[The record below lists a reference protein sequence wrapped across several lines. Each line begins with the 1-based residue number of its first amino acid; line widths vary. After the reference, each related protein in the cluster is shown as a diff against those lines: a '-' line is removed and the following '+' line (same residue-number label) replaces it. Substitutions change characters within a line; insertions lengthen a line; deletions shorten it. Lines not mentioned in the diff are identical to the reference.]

1 MRRWSSLFIALA
13 CLAWATVPLPAASM
27 YEFTFDQSVYEVQAG
42 QSVTVSVYL
51 YETVTSGT
59 TSVLATEGLITAGVR
74 LSYGSSPTDPATIS
88 GMTAAPN
95 FTNEKDL
102 DSATFLT
109 AAEVAAGGTGAANPI
124 GGLQLSTFTP
134 DYGTVVAGT
143 GGKEYQILL
152 GTVTFTA
159 GDVVGETTTIK
170 ASDLFT
176 NASLADTTTD
186 WGTVLDSFSIW
197 TGTADIVVVPEPAS
211 WVGLLG
217 MGLTAGICWR
227 VRSRRAR
234 RT

>member
-1 MRRWSSLFIALA
+1 MRHWSSLFIALA
-13 CLAWATVPLPAASM
+13 CLAWATAPLPAASM

-42 QSVTVSVYL
+42 QTVTVSVYL

-74 LSYGSSPTDPATIS
+74 LSYSSTPSDPATIS
-88 GMTAAPN
+88 GMTAGSS
-95 FTNEKDL
+95 FTNEPGL
-102 DSATFLT
+102 DSAEFLT
-109 AAEVAAGGTGAANPI
+109 AGEVSAGGTGAANPI

-143 GGKEYQILL
+143 SNKEYQILL

-176 NASLADTTTD
+176 NASLTDTTTD
-186 WGTVLDSFSIW
+186 WGTVLDSSIW
-197 TGTADIVVVPEPAS
+197 AGTADIVVVPEPAS